1 MKHLIKITFLLLLP
15 LFISYTLPASAQ
27 GTIQRPGA
35 KKEQSPTPPTPKTKN
50 PKTPKKHT
58 PNPEPPQYQPPKVE
72 QRESQPQL
80 PIGEDGS
87 ATSYFITMV

>member
-35 KKEQSPTPPTPKTKN
+35 KKEQGQKQSKPATPKSNSGKQNPHHRPKISTEKN
-50 PKTPKKHT
+50 IKIIYRNMEHIITSESDMT
-58 PNPEPPQYQPPKVE
+58 CLKV
-72 QRESQPQL
+72 
-80 PIGEDGS
+80 I
-87 ATSYFITMV
+87 